1 MRPLYESPF
10 SAPTGKGDFLFS
22 LAVIFDL
29 HEMMADVQ
37 SGRIEKVVVYRLDRI
52 SRSILDFA
60 DFINILES
68 NRISFVS
75 ATEKFD
81 TSTPMGRAM
90 LYIIV
95 VFAQLERE
103 TIAERVR
110 DNYYA
115 RVKKGAWGGGP
126 AAFGFDLVKT
136 TIDGKKA
143 TICQPN
149 EQISVVQ
156 RIFELYAL
164 PYSSLADVQRQL
176 IQDGSVSS
184 GGVNFDNAKLSSIL
198 KNPTYVRADTAVYNF
213 YKANGAILAN
223 PPEDFDGVHGCIL
236 VGKRD
241 ANERKY
247 KDVSNHLLAM
257 GHHEGIVDSTAFL
270 FCQQKLSRN
279 RQIKNTY
286 KGKHSWLTG
295 LVKCAHCGYAFSIRF
310 SKTKDG
316 QVPYF
321 CCSGKYLHKACTAK
335 QTHRVREIEAE
346 VQASLIQHA
355 ASYNLIHRQNTDAAA
370 KELQSRISEIDAKIE
385 NLILSLES
393 VSHVSAQ
400 YINQRQELQK
410 CHENVKKLTGVEMEL
425 FRPPFGEYDN
435 HRYNETISEYNIN
448 EITPFS
454 ATDWEQMDI
463 EQKRQLA
470 RSLIRTVYLS
480 EDGLS
485 VSFNIKNG
493 GHKTLFFR
501 RHFFFAAIG
510 WKNIRR
516 R

>member
-1 MRPLYESPF
+1 MIAIYARQSVDKKDSISIESQIEYAKREIFTEDYKIYQDSGYSGKNTNRPAF
-10 SAPTGKGDFLFS
+10 
-22 LAVIFDL
+22 
-29 HEMMADVQ
+29 HQMMEDVQ
-37 SGRIEKVVVYRLDRI
+37 RGHIEKVVVYRLDRI

-60 DFINILES
+60 DFINVLES
-68 NRISFVS
+68 QQISFVS

-149 EQISVVQ
+149 EQISVVE
-156 RIFELYAL
+156 RIFELYSL

-176 IQDGSVSS
+176 IRDGSASS
-184 GGVNFDNAKLSSIL
+184 GGVNFDNVKLASIL
-198 KNPTYVRADTAVYNF
+198 KNPAYVQADIAIYNY
-213 YKANGAILAN
+213 YKAQGAILAN
-223 PPEDFDGVHGCIL
+223 PPEDFDGKHGCIL

-247 KDVSNHLLAM
+247 KDVSDHLLAI
-257 GHHEGIVDSTAFL
+257 GQHRGIVDSTTFL

-279 RQIKNTY
+279 RQIKNTF

-295 LVKCAHCGYAFSIRF
+295 LVKCGHCGYAFSIRF

-321 CCSGKYLHKACTAK
+321 CCSGKYLHRACTAK
-335 QTHRVREIEAE
+335 QTHRVRDVEEE
-346 VQASLIQHA
+346 VLARLVDHA
-355 ASYNLIHRQNTDAAA
+355 ANYNLIRRQNTDAAA
-370 KELQSRISEIDAKIE
+370 KEFQNKIAEIDAKIE
-385 NLILSLES
+385 NLILTLEN
-393 VSHVSAQ
+393 VSSISAE
-400 YINQRQELQK
+400 YINRRIETLH
-410 CHENVKKLTGVEMEL
+410 HEKQLLM
-425 FRPPFGEYDN
+425 
-435 HRYNETISEYNIN
+435 HRYNETLAEYNIA
-448 EITPFS
+448 EIAPFS
-454 ATDWEQMDI
+454 PGDWDAMDI
-463 EQKRQLA
+463 EQKRQLV
-470 RSLIRTVYLS
+470 RTLIESVILS
-480 EDGLS
+480 EDGIS
-485 VSFNIKNG
+485 M
-493 GHKTLFFR
+493 HFR
-501 RHFFFAAIG
+501 L
-510 WKNIRR
+510 
-516 R
+516 